1 MIWRI
6 VLVPFLFFLFPLL
19 TGVAMVNESWQK
31 QSVHEDALRQRLSPM
46 QFRVTREGGTEPPFR
61 NEYWDNKRAGIYVD
75 IISGEALFSSLD
87 KFDSG
92 TGWPSFSAP
101 LEAGNIVEKKD
112 VSLFMTRIEV
122 RSRQAD
128 SHLGHVFADGP
139 PPTGRRYCINSAA
152 LRFIPAVELEKAGY
166 GHYRSLFP
174 EVAVTGATADTAT
187 AIALFG
193 AGCFWGVEE
202 ILGAIPGVIATT
214 VGYAGGTTS
223 DPTYSQVSGG
233 QTGHAEV
240 VQVVFDPH
248 QVTYE
253 TLLDYFFRLHDPTTI
268 NRQHNDIGT
277 QYRSVIFFHDDRQ
290 RQAAE
295 RKKEEVN
302 RSGAWSD
309 PVVTEIVSAPR
320 FYAAEEYHQDY
331 LQKNPGGYNCH
342 FLRD

>member
-1 MIWRI
+1 MADEKWQEKMWDDDSLRSR
-6 VLVPFLFFLFPLL
+6 LTPL
-19 TGVAMVNESWQK
+19 
-31 QSVHEDALRQRLSPM
+31 

-61 NEYWDNKRAGIYVD
+61 NEYWDNKRSGIYVD

-122 RSRQAD
+122 RSREAD

-152 LRFIPAVELEKAGY
+152 LRFIPVAELEKEGY
-166 GHYRSLFP
+166 GRYRSLFP
-174 EVAVTGATADTAT
+174 MVAATGGAVDTAT
-187 AIALFG
+187 EIALFG

-202 ILGAIPGVIATT
+202 ILRAIPGVIATT
-214 VGYAGGTTS
+214 VGYAGGVTS

-233 QTGHAEV
+233 KTGHAEV
-240 VQVVFDPH
+240 VQVEFDPH

-253 TLLDYFFRLHDPTTI
+253 TLLDFFFRLHDPTTI

-277 QYRSVIFFHDDRQ
+277 QYRSVIFFHDDKQ

-309 PVVTEIVSAPR
+309 PLVTEIVPAPQ